1 MEGEGEMDLADLG
14 GAGDQ
19 MGTPSAGGSGHPR
32 KDESKSFTV
41 TGFQTLEFPEEI
53 IIERITRISEV
64 KSIWR

>member
-19 MGTPSAGGSGHPR
+19 MAGTPSAAGSGHPR

-41 TGFQTLEFPEEI
+41 TGF
-53 IIERITRISEV
+53 
-64 KSIWR
+64 